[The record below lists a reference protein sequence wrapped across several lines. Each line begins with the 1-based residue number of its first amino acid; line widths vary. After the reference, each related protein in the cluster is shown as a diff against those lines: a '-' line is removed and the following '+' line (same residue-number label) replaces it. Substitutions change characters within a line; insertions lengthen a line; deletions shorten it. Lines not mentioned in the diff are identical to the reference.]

1 MDSMFV
7 FVYVPFA
14 ELDATGPLLPVQTH
28 DGIDLGVW
36 NTLVRRC
43 LRLEQV
49 GLCRERETGEPNGQQ
64 QATSYHPSFKAIRVE
79 PLNGLVCTNPFF

>member
-1 MDSMFV
+1 MLV
-7 FVYVPFA
+7 CVCVPYA
-14 ELDATGPLLPVQTH
+14 ELLATEPLLDGQTH

-49 GLCRERETGEPNGQQ
+49 GLCRERETGEPDGQQ
-64 QATSYHPSFKAIRVE
+64 QATSYHLSFKAIRVE